1 MQKAK
6 AVNEQWMGMEERG
19 GVFCFACGITE
30 AHMGRLNPL
39 GSIFSRSE
47 KLESSRKKH
56 KERTKGSTYQLQQG
70 TFWAKLKKMFFLQ
83 W

>member
-6 AVNEQWMGMEERG
+6 ALNEQWMGMEERG

-47 KLESSRKKH
+47 KL
-56 KERTKGSTYQLQQG
+56 
-70 TFWAKLKKMFFLQ
+70 
-83 W
+83 

>member
-1 MQKAK
+1 
-6 AVNEQWMGMEERG
+6 
-19 GVFCFACGITE
+19 
-30 AHMGRLNPL
+30 MGRLNPL

-56 KERTKGSTYQLQQG
+56 KEKNQRTPFINLSKGHFL
-70 TFWAKLKKMFFLQ
+70 ARLKEMVILQ